1 MNVLHDYLKN
11 TKFDKYVL
19 PLVEQFDIAE
29 ALVKSGI
36 DPKKLY
42 TSDTSLFSCAYG
54 YFLMDKS
61 LESLD
66 IIMEDIPFDI
76 QKYETTVE
84 QCAELF
90 LALAYCQLPK
100 TPYNNAA
107 MRKELETNH
116 GVYHKTLVEQ
126 LNERYKILHGLRFR
140 IADANTVIQEHM
152 DNESVLIYIEQKGI
166 PYSKYRQNIYWNEPD
181 TDELDIDKTLED
193 YQHTDATIMV
203 ETHTDEIPDKWTKIF
218 AEDKNEDKTERTLIN
233 KKEDARWI
241 SRKSTLDIDSDWKLY
256 NDEDIT
262 VDSIIQI
269 TKLNPEQAHYYK
281 DLFHSKSGY
290 IKSDI
295 AVAYTVDGR
304 LFAVSGLKFG
314 KNHIYQTFSITVPS
328 QKTIDRLL
336 AYLLTSKEF
345 ENDIK
350 RIETSLIMEDIK
362 SIRATLFVHDLE
374 ENTLDKLMKRI
385 GKEQMPNQIFKLTYD
400 TEFHDRSYKECMVN
414 WLNGK

>member
-19 PLVEQFDIAE
+19 PSVGQFDIAE

-36 DPKKLY
+36 DPKKIY

-54 YFLMDKS
+54 CFLMDKS
-61 LESLD
+61 LESLE

-76 QKYETTVE
+76 QKYEATVE

-100 TPYNNAA
+100 TPYNNFA

-116 GVYHKTLVEQ
+116 DVYHKTLVEQ

-140 IADANTVIQEHM
+140 VADANTEIQKYVDE
-152 DNESVLIYIEQKGI
+152 EKALIYIEQKGI

-181 TDELDIDKTLED
+181 TDELDVDKTLED
-193 YQHTDATIMV
+193 YQLTDATIIV
-203 ETHTDEIPDKWTKIF
+203 ETHTEEIPDKWTKIF
-218 AEDKNEDKTERTLIN
+218 AEDKNEDKTERILIN

-241 SRKSTLDIDSDWKLY
+241 ARKSTLDVESDWKLY

-262 VDSIIQI
+262 EDSNIQI

-281 DLFHSKSGY
+281 DLFYHKSGY
-290 IKSDI
+290 TKSDV
-295 AVAYTVDGR
+295 AVAFIVDGR
-304 LFAVSGLKFG
+304 LFGVSGLKFG

-374 ENTLDKLMKRI
+374 ENTLDGLMKRI
-385 GKEQMPNQIFKLTYD
+385 GKETMPNQIFKLTYD
-400 TEFHDRSYKECMVN
+400 TEFHDRSYKECMAN
-414 WLNGK
+414 WINGK